1 LRRDATR
8 IIFEILSLS
17 SGGASKTRII
27 RKLGL
32 NFPIAMKYIKFLTER
47 DHLQLVLFDGVL
59 KYVLTNSGEIL
70 LSYLLAIEKELDA
83 FFGSSKP
90 TNQLDNLLSTISL
103 SGSPLYSAEHLPTRR
118 TAAARNQATK
128 ESM

>member
-32 NFPIAMKYIKFLTER
+32 NFPLAMKYIKFLTER
-47 DHLQLVLFDGVL
+47 DHLQLALFDGVL

-70 LSYLLAIEKELDA
+70 LSNLLAIEKELDA

-90 TNQLDNLLSTISL
+90 TNQLDNLTDNILVRKSALLSRAPPDTMYSRSQK
-103 SGSPLYSAEHLPTRR
+103 SGYC
-118 TAAARNQATK
+118 
-128 ESM
+128 